1 MRERVEGAAVSVDD
15 IVAFLEHVSM
25 DAAACASVEESFRAF
40 YPSKVMAIKRTANT
54 ATAAKFKTAIVAPM
68 GVPTVG
74 SHKGRTWRPL
84 NVLGTTLE
92 GWNAMKTSSCST
104 VTSADQDKRVLQLI
118 MDYVQCGLLANKYGL
133 AESWAKPE
141 ADGSSSSG
149 GGGSSKM
156 MRRSSSG
163 GGSGASSLFAAAP
176 FASPSSAMLPTAMSL
191 DDASPVQ
198 QREKDLPDTPA
209 VFTERPMSMPVAAIV
224 EFMCD
229 DTTIKSLR
237 ERGGSGLNLEGL
249 GGLARPMI
257 DVKFHGISVK
267 SPLNQNRVSTV
278 ELGALARRLDTH
290 HNRAATYEASLLL
303 TNVKLARFEAEA
315 HLKQAQDLYGTATS
329 LAPPA
334 DMPLFEYYRVSEP
347 LRRVLDPAVPADG
360 SDAPF
365 DFKSAR
371 FPARKQ
377 GFAVQHN
384 MDHKA
389 AAILRAIMYE
399 THVSQSQFT
408 LQWSYWHLFFTGKP
422 ATEDDLRSIW
432 TLRMRFQQLDEK
444 DRMVVVGWLTELT
457 VTHPEAR
464 FAYMSDATH
473 YASGERLIRQFT
485 YPHIPKQ
492 SSQAAAA
499 AAAAA
504 PVAPAGE
511 AKEEDPS
518 SEEEEEEDG
527 PCDMHADGAVR
538 TPRTHFLS
546 IGETA
551 SKSATDTAAACLMS
565 IRTIIGD
572 FAVSRLI
579 GGTVDHAALSE
590 IRKVREAAIAAGVS
604 PVAAVVVALG
614 DDFHKTGLVMKWLTK
629 GSFGS
634 DHKIG
639 SFHHIQV
646 MHSFWYLIDHDS
658 ANLMAWI
665 TDWLGYDEIKRPKQ
679 PQPQRWETTGACADH
694 LFDMKRMES
703 AKHPG
708 KFLIPDGFML
718 LAEKFT
724 ESSYQHDLCCDISLQ
739 SCDERII
746 AALTMESEV
755 LDVYW
760 APTNRFNR
768 QKSSLG
774 YDVGF
779 RGRDM
784 PPEVMRRRRFWADAA
799 ADPASSF
806 PRTWA
811 AIQAIGQSG
820 ITMPAAPD
828 GSHGALDTPAVQEMY
843 ERKFK
848 SGIASASKEF
858 DKLYACWDDAPLLF
872 WWLNTPGYAPAAVRA
887 ILKATHEADS
897 SMLPGGLLPAMP
909 AIPAGTADGHFSRVL
924 RSDDKKSLLVS
935 WVKELGLFNNKER
948 IYELVRMAQSTVT
961 LTDTDDD
968 TLEFVHKYPLL
979 DDWLFFSLD
988 VLPTINLICELS
1000 FSQIKQ
1006 FRNANETQMTTD
1018 MKMRCANKITTRPSL
1033 RSCRV
1038 LTTNQLPL
1046 RYHQNMVHIFREQRK
1061 ELGMSEEQLL
1071 AVKRGEAYAQ
1081 PNDTHP
1087 KVIRAAEQLNGL
1099 IETYSDDAMAEV
1111 ASVDAK
1117 KKVVMRDIKSA
1128 SAKAF
1133 VEKTNKPEATKVSL
1147 SERDWEQKK
1156 AALRAR
1162 STTSDQSQLK
1172 SEAETTEDRTTA
1184 ELRRIGHWTD
1194 VAAPGLRREIEGAL
1208 PLLYRWLQRGRALAE
1223 SAGWK
1228 QAVTSANTKVKK
1240 FIKSWTLKGATAA
1253 NLKVLAKG
1261 FAIHVHSLVASFLDN
1276 ARERLELGRLFCF
1289 VRPLTS
1295 SAKAIAS
1302 GIANDRRLLEWPSSW
1317 HQPRAPP
1324 PPHSFKPQ
1332 PNGQTAAVAAA
1343 LPPPPAD
1350 TQQQPA
1356 PTPPAQAEPKEGAR
1370 RSKRTRNAPR
1380 R

>member
-68 GVPTVG
+68 
-74 SHKGRTWRPL
+74 
-84 NVLGTTLE
+84 
-92 GWNAMKTSSCST
+92 
-104 VTSADQDKRVLQLI
+104 
-118 MDYVQCGLLANKYGL
+118 
-133 AESWAKPE
+133 
-141 ADGSSSSG
+141 
-149 GGGSSKM
+149 
-156 MRRSSSG
+156 
-163 GGSGASSLFAAAP
+163 
-176 FASPSSAMLPTAMSL
+176 
-191 DDASPVQ
+191 
-198 QREKDLPDTPA
+198 
-209 VFTERPMSMPVAAIV
+209 
-224 EFMCD
+224 
-229 DTTIKSLR
+229 
-237 ERGGSGLNLEGL
+237 
-249 GGLARPMI
+249 
-257 DVKFHGISVK
+257 
-267 SPLNQNRVSTV
+267 
-278 ELGALARRLDTH
+278 
-290 HNRAATYEASLLL
+290 
-303 TNVKLARFEAEA
+303 
-315 HLKQAQDLYGTATS
+315 
-329 LAPPA
+329 
-334 DMPLFEYYRVSEP
+334 
-347 LRRVLDPAVPADG
+347 
-360 SDAPF
+360 
-365 DFKSAR
+365 
-371 FPARKQ
+371 
-377 GFAVQHN
+377 
-384 MDHKA
+384 
-389 AAILRAIMYE
+389 
-399 THVSQSQFT
+399 
-408 LQWSYWHLFFTGKP
+408 
-422 ATEDDLRSIW
+422 
-432 TLRMRFQQLDEK
+432 
-444 DRMVVVGWLTELT
+444 
-457 VTHPEAR
+457 
-464 FAYMSDATH
+464 
-473 YASGERLIRQFT
+473 
-485 YPHIPKQ
+485 
-492 SSQAAAA
+492 
-499 AAAAA
+499 
-504 PVAPAGE
+504 
-511 AKEEDPS
+511 
-518 SEEEEEEDG
+518 
-527 PCDMHADGAVR
+527 
-538 TPRTHFLS
+538 
-546 IGETA
+546 
-551 SKSATDTAAACLMS
+551 
-565 IRTIIGD
+565 
-572 FAVSRLI
+572 
-579 GGTVDHAALSE
+579 
-590 IRKVREAAIAAGVS
+590 
-604 PVAAVVVALG
+604 
-614 DDFHKTGLVMKWLTK
+614 
-629 GSFGS
+629 
-634 DHKIG
+634 
-639 SFHHIQV
+639 
-646 MHSFWYLIDHDS
+646 
-658 ANLMAWI
+658 
-665 TDWLGYDEIKRPKQ
+665 
-679 PQPQRWETTGACADH
+679 
-694 LFDMKRMES
+694 
-703 AKHPG
+703 
-708 KFLIPDGFML
+708 
-718 LAEKFT
+718 
-724 ESSYQHDLCCDISLQ
+724 
-739 SCDERII
+739 
-746 AALTMESEV
+746 ESEV

-760 APTNRFNR
+760 APANRFNR

-924 RSDDKKSLLVS
+924 GSDDKKSLLVS

-1087 KVIRAAEQLNGL
+1087 KVIRAADQLNGL

-1156 AALRAR
+1156 AALRASSGASDIGRTSPHRGCGGR
-1162 STTSDQSQLK
+1162 S
-1172 SEAETTEDRTTA
+1172 RV
-1184 ELRRIGHWTD
+1184 RCPCCTD
-1194 VAAPGLRREIEGAL
+1194 GS
-1208 PLLYRWLQRGRALAE
+1208 
-1223 SAGWK
+1223 SAGVPWPN
-1228 QAVTSANTKVKK
+1228 Q
-1240 FIKSWTLKGATAA
+1240 
-1253 NLKVLAKG
+1253 LAG
-1261 FAIHVHSLVASFLDN
+1261 N
-1276 ARERLELGRLFCF
+1276 R
-1289 VRPLTS
+1289 
-1295 SAKAIAS
+1295 
-1302 GIANDRRLLEWPSSW
+1302 
-1317 HQPRAPP
+1317 Q
-1324 PPHSFKPQ
+1324 
-1332 PNGQTAAVAAA
+1332 
-1343 LPPPPAD
+1343 
-1350 TQQQPA
+1350 
-1356 PTPPAQAEPKEGAR
+1356 
-1370 RSKRTRNAPR
+1370 
-1380 R
+1380 

>member
-1 MRERVEGAAVSVDD
+1 MSVDD

-163 GGSGASSLFAAAP
+163 GGSGASSLFTAAP

-518 SEEEEEEDG
+518 SEEEEDG
-527 PCDMHADGAVR
+527 PCDMHADGA
-538 TPRTHFLS
+538 
-546 IGETA
+546 
-551 SKSATDTAAACLMS
+551 D
-565 IRTIIGD
+565 
-572 FAVSRLI
+572 
-579 GGTVDHAALSE
+579 
-590 IRKVREAAIAAGVS
+590 
-604 PVAAVVVALG
+604 
-614 DDFHKTGLVMKWLTK
+614 
-629 GSFGS
+629 
-634 DHKIG
+634 
-639 SFHHIQV
+639 
-646 MHSFWYLIDHDS
+646 
-658 ANLMAWI
+658 
-665 TDWLGYDEIKRPKQ
+665 
-679 PQPQRWETTGACADH
+679 
-694 LFDMKRMES
+694 
-703 AKHPG
+703 
-708 KFLIPDGFML
+708 
-718 LAEKFT
+718 
-724 ESSYQHDLCCDISLQ
+724 
-739 SCDERII
+739 
-746 AALTMESEV
+746 
-755 LDVYW
+755 
-760 APTNRFNR
+760 
-768 QKSSLG
+768 
-774 YDVGF
+774 
-779 RGRDM
+779 
-784 PPEVMRRRRFWADAA
+784 
-799 ADPASSF
+799 
-806 PRTWA
+806 
-811 AIQAIGQSG
+811 
-820 ITMPAAPD
+820 
-828 GSHGALDTPAVQEMY
+828 
-843 ERKFK
+843 
-848 SGIASASKEF
+848 
-858 DKLYACWDDAPLLF
+858 
-872 WWLNTPGYAPAAVRA
+872 
-887 ILKATHEADS
+887 
-897 SMLPGGLLPAMP
+897 
-909 AIPAGTADGHFSRVL
+909 
-924 RSDDKKSLLVS
+924 
-935 WVKELGLFNNKER
+935 
-948 IYELVRMAQSTVT
+948 
-961 LTDTDDD
+961 
-968 TLEFVHKYPLL
+968 
-979 DDWLFFSLD
+979 
-988 VLPTINLICELS
+988 
-1000 FSQIKQ
+1000 
-1006 FRNANETQMTTD
+1006 TTD
-1018 MKMRCANKITTRPSL
+1018 
-1033 RSCRV
+1033 
-1038 LTTNQLPL
+1038 
-1046 RYHQNMVHIFREQRK
+1046 
-1061 ELGMSEEQLL
+1061 
-1071 AVKRGEAYAQ
+1071 
-1081 PNDTHP
+1081 
-1087 KVIRAAEQLNGL
+1087 
-1099 IETYSDDAMAEV
+1099 
-1111 ASVDAK
+1111 
-1117 KKVVMRDIKSA
+1117 
-1128 SAKAF
+1128 
-1133 VEKTNKPEATKVSL
+1133 
-1147 SERDWEQKK
+1147 
-1156 AALRAR
+1156 
-1162 STTSDQSQLK
+1162 
-1172 SEAETTEDRTTA
+1172 
-1184 ELRRIGHWTD
+1184 
-1194 VAAPGLRREIEGAL
+1194 AL
-1208 PLLYRWLQRGRALAE
+1208 PLHRRDCEQIGHRHGRCL
-1223 SAGWK
+1223 S
-1228 QAVTSANTKVKK
+1228 
-1240 FIKSWTLKGATAA
+1240 
-1253 NLKVLAKG
+1253 
-1261 FAIHVHSLVASFLDN
+1261 HVHSHHHRGLRGEPPHRWHGRSRGVVRDPQG
-1276 ARERLELGRLFCF
+1276 ARGGNCGGRLA
-1289 VRPLTS
+1289 R
-1295 SAKAIAS
+1295 
-1302 GIANDRRLLEWPSSW
+1302 GGRR
-1317 HQPRAPP
+1317 R
-1324 PPHSFKPQ
+1324 
-1332 PNGQTAAVAAA
+1332 
-1343 LPPPPAD
+1343 
-1350 TQQQPA
+1350 
-1356 PTPPAQAEPKEGAR
+1356 GAR
-1370 RSKRTRNAPR
+1370 G
-1380 R
+1380 